1 LNKGQSLVNYWP
13 FDDGTA
19 NDAAGQKHLIN
30 PSDKVHYTSDRF
42 GAPSSALALN
52 TGYIQA
58 PPGNYLAG
66 AFTVTFWIYLK
77 AYHSGTAVFSFG
89 DALND
94 KNVYGFFGYGGGNKK
109 LSLRFDSTVEC
120 LSHLINVEVALNYWT
135 HVVMQYDNFNTAKI
149 YINGQKQIEC
159 NYFLPNLHMSSNTNL
174 NYIGKTFA
182 VSEGNLDAV
191 LDDLK
196 FYNRVLMDS
205 EIQSDLFS
213 FYSYTQSKSTT
224 PKSYFGCYVTTTG
237 RDGLL
242 SSRRNDFSLIKV
254 DTCRQKCK
262 DNKYLYAALKN
273 GYQF

>member
-1 LNKGQSLVNYWP
+1 L

-19 NDAAGQKHLIN
+19 NDAVGQKHLIN

-52 TGYIQA
+52 QGYMQA
-58 PPGNYLAG
+58 PPGSYLAG

-77 AYHSGTAVFSFG
+77 SYASGAIVFRFG
-89 DALND
+89 DSPDNVLLYFSRANQFKTLVLQIGSQNFCDSYYAITLNSW
-94 KNVYGFFGYGGGNKK
+94 KHV
-109 LSLRFDSTVEC
+109 TV
-120 LSHLINVEVALNYWT
+120 
-135 HVVMQYDNFNTAKI
+135 QYDNYNKAKF
-149 YINGQKQIEC
+149 YVNGNPSPPC
-159 NYFLPNLHMSSNTNL
+159 TNMPANLHSSSTTIF
-174 NYIGKTFA
+174 NYIGNDNA
-182 VSEGNLDAV
+182 LDAV